1 MTWNFDMSSIPRG
14 HRETRYRIRNGE
26 PQAYYEFVPDHI
38 WIETVHGEVIKTYF
52 TEKRGHNGG
61 HWLNIPSE
69 DRIICWQPFVRPA
82 ATGLGKRI
90 EPISATDRHHAAADL
105 AQIMTGIPG
114 SEFLINDVGGE

>member
-14 HRETRYRIRNGE
+14 
-26 PQAYYEFVPDHI
+26 PDI
-38 WIETVHGEVIKTYF
+38 WIETAGGEVVRTRFIQASKTVKEGF
-52 TEKRGHNGG
+52 WAGVG
-61 HWLNIPSE
+61 SE

-90 EPISATDRHHAAADL
+90 EPISATDRHRAAADL

-114 SEFLINDVGGE
+114 SEFLPEINDVGGE